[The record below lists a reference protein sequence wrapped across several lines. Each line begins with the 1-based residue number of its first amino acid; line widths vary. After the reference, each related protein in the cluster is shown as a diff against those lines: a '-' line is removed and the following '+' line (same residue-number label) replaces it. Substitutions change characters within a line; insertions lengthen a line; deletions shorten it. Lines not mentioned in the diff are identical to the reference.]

1 MNWLIVIILILLGII
16 LLLAIFIGIIILI
29 MYAIMYAVAAGI
41 GHKNETEA
49 SAWDYWET
57 MKCKP
62 WRELSDDEKEKMIIA
77 NMIIADDVGVVVT
90 EEQLIKMLDEQLPI
104 TEPHIGLCYTHH

>member
-1 MNWLIVIILILLGII
+1 MNWVTTIILIILGFII
-16 LLLAIFIGIIILI
+16 AVSFFIGIIIF
-29 MYAIMYAVAAGI
+29 MMYAVAAGI

-49 SAWDYWET
+49 RAWDYWET
-57 MKCKP
+57 MKCKL

-104 TEPHIGLCYTHH
+104 TEPHIGLCYTHHE